1 VGLFATCLVDLFRPS
16 IGFAAVKLLEE
27 AGCTVRVPSQ
37 TCCGQPA
44 FNSGDRATTR
54 DLALQAMEA
63 FEDCDYV
70 VVPSGSCGGM
80 MAKHFPE
87 LFAGEPKLAQRA
99 LAFANKTHELI
110 SFLYDVLGIRQV
122 TAKFEGSVTYHDSCS
137 GLRELGIAN
146 QPRALLTS
154 IQGLNLVEMN
164 EHDVCCGFGGTFAV
178 KYGEISGAIVGKKA
192 ANIAESGA
200 AMLLAG
206 DLGCLMNMAGRLSR
220 EGKQIEVRHIAEIL
234 AGQTNEPAIGAKP
247 LPKD

>member
-1 VGLFATCLVDLFRPS
+1 
-16 IGFAAVKLLEE
+16 
-27 AGCTVRVPSQ
+27 
-37 TCCGQPA
+37 
-44 FNSGDRATTR
+44 
-54 DLALQAMEA
+54 
-63 FEDCDYV
+63 
-70 VVPSGSCGGM
+70 